1 MLQHRFREHLTQQAF
16 RPAVAAFVACPLA
29 AFAPAH
35 AAYVAE
41 VYRVA
46 REQAEA
52 RLAKPARPRVPAFS
66 LN

>member
-1 MLQHRFREHLTQQAF
+1 MFHNRLRRQLA
-16 RPAVAAFVACPLA
+16 PVAHQPAFVACPLT

-46 REQAEA
+46 RELTEA
-52 RLAKPARPRVPAFS
+52 KLAKPARPRVPAFS
-66 LN
+66 VN

>member
-1 MLQHRFREHLTQQAF
+1 MLPHRFREHLADQVVQ
-16 RPAVAAFVACPLA
+16 PAGFVACPLTS
-29 AFAPAH
+29 FAPAH

-46 REQAEA
+46 RELAEA
-52 RLAKPARPRVPAFS
+52 KLAEPARPRVPAFS

>member
-1 MLQHRFREHLTQQAF
+1 MSQHRFLEHLTEEAPQ
-16 RPAVAAFVACPLA
+16 PAAAGFVACPLT

-46 REQAEA
+46 RELAEA
-52 RLAKPARPRVPAFS
+52 KFAKPARPRVPAFS

>member
-1 MLQHRFREHLTQQAF
+1 MLQHRFREHLTQEAPQHT
-16 RPAVAAFVACPLA
+16 AFVACPLA

>member
-1 MLQHRFREHLTQQAF
+1 MLQHRFREHLAPEAPQ
-16 RPAVAAFVACPLA
+16 PAAFVACPLS

-46 REQAEA
+46 RELAEA
-52 RLAKPARPRVPAFS
+52 KLAKPARPRVPAFS

>member
-1 MLQHRFREHLTQQAF
+1 MLEHRFREHLAETAPQ
-16 RPAVAAFVACPLA
+16 PAGFVACPLA

-35 AAYVAE
+35 ASYVAE

-52 RLAKPARPRVPAFS
+52 KLAKPARPRVPAFS